1 VRLQE
6 ELSVAEDLARRA
18 GYVLLKYYEEPG
30 KVQRKAGGEPVTKAD
45 VASNDLIV
53 QGLQRVFPHDAILS
67 EEQADDR
74 RRLQTPRV
82 WMVDPL
88 DGTNEYIQRLPEFS
102 VMIGLVEEGVPV
114 LGVVYQ
120 PLSDELYYAVEGSG
134 AWLRVGSS
142 RRRLQVSDIADPARM
157 RLVVSR
163 SHREPLVDAIKER
176 LGIERERIS
185 GSVGVKVAL
194 IARGECDLYLH
205 PSPHT
210 RLWDV
215 CAAQVL
221 LQEAGGVMTDMR
233 GDRIR
238 YDLPEIHLR
247 QGIAA
252 SNGSVHEK
260 ILAQVADLLKEK
272 GGSQ

>member
-6 ELSVAEDLARRA
+6 ELSVAQDLARRA
-18 GYVLLKYYEEPG
+18 GYVLLKHYEEPG
-30 KVQRKAGGEPVTKAD
+30 KVRRKAGGEPVTDAD

-53 QGLQRVFPHDAILS
+53 QGLERVFPHDAILS

-74 RRLQTPRV
+74 RRLEAQRT

-88 DGTNEYIQRLPEFS
+88 DGTNEYIKRLPEFS
-102 VMIGLVEEGVPV
+102 VMIGLVEEGSPV

-120 PLSDELYYAVEGSG
+120 PLSDEIYFAVTGNG
-134 AWLRVGSS
+134 AWLQVGS
-142 RRRLQVSDIADPARM
+142 RRRPLHVTQTSDPSRM

-163 SHREPLVDAIKER
+163 SHRDPLVDAIKNR
-176 LGIERERIS
+176 LGIQKERIS

-194 IARGECDLYLH
+194 IARGEADLYVH

-215 CAAQVL
+215 CAAEVL
-221 LQEAGGVMTDMR
+221 LREAGGTMTDMY

-247 QGIAA
+247 KGVAA
-252 SNGSVHEK
+252 SNGAAHEK
-260 ILAQVADLLKEK
+260 ILNRVADLLEAE
-272 GGSQ
+272 GGLR